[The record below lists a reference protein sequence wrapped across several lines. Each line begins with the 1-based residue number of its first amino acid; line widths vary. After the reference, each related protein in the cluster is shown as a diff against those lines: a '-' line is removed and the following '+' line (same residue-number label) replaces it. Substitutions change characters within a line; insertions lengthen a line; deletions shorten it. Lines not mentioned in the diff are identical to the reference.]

1 MYNPMARNP
10 SNITLSLQGMYDYD
24 NTIFSGMI
32 LPEGVERQTVID
44 TILMFA
50 GANEVRYPSVPLLTH
65 AITTFFKHNEFRYSE
80 FWKSM
85 NFDYDPLLTYDIQI
99 AEQRDISGSDT
110 TNRTVESTAGGESSN
125 THSVSAFNASGFSPE
140 SQDNGHSTSSSDGTE
155 QTDFGTN
162 RHETYSRRESGDNSA
177 RSTMDNIRQYRD
189 VSDYDFYRIIAMD
202 FEDEITIPCYT
213 RESHN
218 IDTGGWRL

>member
-24 NTIFSGMI
+24 NSIFSGMV

-44 TILMFA
+44 TILMYA
-50 GANEVRYPSVPLLTH
+50 GANEVRYPSIPLLTH
-65 AITTFFKHNEFRYSE
+65 AITTFFKHNQFRYAE
-80 FWKSM
+80 FWKSV
-85 NFDYDPLLTYDIQI
+85 NFEYDPLLNYDMEIT
-99 AEQRDISGSDT
+99 EERNTTGSDS
-110 TNRTVESTAGGESSN
+110 TNRTVESSASGESSN
-125 THSVSAFNASGFSPE
+125 THSVSAFNATNFSPE
-140 SQDNGHSTSSSDGTE
+140 SQDGGHSTSSSDGTE

-177 RSTMDNIRQYRD
+177 RSTMDNVRQYRD
-189 VSDYDFYRIIAMD
+189 VSDYDFYKIIAMD

-218 IDTGGWRL
+218 INMGGWRL